1 LSQQIT
7 ITSITATTPVSIY
20 YCNVLQSPT
29 CVFVASV
36 SSFPYTFEVPDPYDV
51 TDYYIEIVDQSGCI
65 DTRNIYIT
73 PTPTPTLTRT
83 PSSTQTPT
91 PTVTK
96 TSTVTPTQTP
106 TNTPTQTVTSTITP
120 TPSVTPSIA
129 SHPIGQNVYLTSGST
144 CLDTIT
150 TTNYYTYIS
159 EANITP
165 VSGATVYT
173 TLVGGSLY
181 NPYNGSSR
189 WILMNWSGTFYA
201 VQIDSFGKILSFAV
215 CYIIPTPTP
224 TKTSTPTPT
233 ITPTNT
239 PTPSIT
245 STNTPTPSITPTNT
259 ITPSVTSTQINT
271 PTPTPTNTTTP
282 TITPTGT
289 PTNTPTPTLTPT
301 PAPYLAYLFPEPQDS
316 ASALSLGEYMYNS
329 GATGFFGFSNS
340 GVPPA
345 NGNYSNNLSIYAQYS
360 GFTLGGSGNFITSVS
375 NLYSVIR
382 QNFGSGTDSFGC
394 KQNQYA
400 FGSIEIT
407 TSDVNPNI
415 NYFYS
420 IWIPLA
426 GVGGTMAN
434 MTVDIGLGSPCE
446 GSIVS
451 NTIPSPSLSA
461 LNVAVPSGAAIP
473 AGTYRVLWMPV
484 NGLQPP
490 GLPLSDNLYFKG
502 DTKS

>member
-1 LSQQIT
+1 MSQQIT
-7 ITSITATTPVSIY
+7 ITSITATTPVDVY
-20 YCNVLQSPT
+20 YCNVLQSPI

-36 SSFPYTFEVPDPYDV
+36 SSFPYTFEVPDPYDL
-51 TDYYIEIVDQSGCI
+51 TDFYIKIIDQSNCI
-65 DTRNIYIT
+65 ETQNVLVT
-73 PTPTPTLTRT
+73 PTPTPTVTRT
-83 PSSTQTPT
+83 PANTQTPT
-91 PTVTK
+91 PTITK
-96 TSTVTPTQTP
+96 TP
-106 TNTPTQTVTSTITP
+106 TNTPTETPTNTPTTTITP
-120 TPSVTPSIA
+120 TFTPTPSTTPAIA
-129 SHPIGQNVYLTSGST
+129 SHPIGQNVYSTSGST

-159 EANITP
+159 EANMTP
-165 VSGATVYT
+165 VNGATVYT
-173 TLVGGSLY
+173 TLAGGSLY
-181 NPYNGSSR
+181 NPYNGLSR
-189 WILMNWSGTFYA
+189 WILMSWGGVFYA
-201 VQIDSFGKILSFAV
+201 VQIDSAGKILNFGF
-215 CYIIPTPTP
+215 CYVIPSQTPTKTPTQTPTNTPTNTITPTITPTNTITPTYTPTNTPTP
-224 TKTSTPTPT
+224 TSTNIITPSVTPTNTLTPT

-239 PTPSIT
+239 PTP
-245 STNTPTPSITPTNT
+245 
-259 ITPSVTSTQINT
+259 
-271 PTPTPTNTTTP
+271 
-282 TITPTGT
+282 TITPTVTST
-289 PTNTPTPTLTPT
+289 PS
-301 PAPYLAYLFPEPQDS
+301 PYFAYLFAEPQDS
-316 ASALSLGEYMYNS
+316 TSSFDLGQYMFNS

-345 NGNYSNNLSIYAQYS
+345 NANYSNNLAIYAQYS
-360 GFTLGGSGNFITSVS
+360 GFTLGGIGNFISTPGSLTS
-375 NLYSVIR
+375 LIR
-382 QNFGSGTDSFGC
+382 QIAGTGVDGFGC

>member
-1 LSQQIT
+1 MSQQIT

-36 SSFPYTFEVPDPYDV
+36 SSFPYTFEVPDPYDL
-51 TDYYIEIVDQSGCI
+51 TNFYIEIIDNSGCI
-65 DTRNIYIT
+65 DIQNVYVT

-83 PSSTQTPT
+83 PANTSTP
-91 PTVTK
+91 
-96 TSTVTPTQTP
+96 TSTVTTTPTTTPTQTP
-106 TNTPTQTVTSTITP
+106 TNTPTPTITSTITP
-120 TPSVTPSIA
+120 TPTTTPVIS

-173 TLVGGSLY
+173 TLAGGTLY

-189 WILMNWSGTFYA
+189 WILMNWGGTFYA

-233 ITPTNT
+233 PTPTNT
-239 PTPSIT
+239 I
-245 STNTPTPSITPTNT
+245 TPSITPTNT
-259 ITPSVTSTQINT
+259 ITPTIT
-271 PTPTPTNTTTP
+271 PTPTSTNITTPTVTPTNTQTP
-282 TITPTGT
+282 TITPTPTST
-289 PTNTPTPTLTPT
+289 PS
-301 PAPYLAYLFPEPQDS
+301 PYFGYLFAEPQDPTS
-316 ASALSLGEYMYNS
+316 SFDLGSYMFNS
-329 GATGFFGFSNS
+329 GTTAFFGFANS

-345 NGNYSNNLSIYAQYS
+345 DVNYSNNLAIYAQYS
-360 GFTLGGSGNFITSVS
+360 GFTLGGIGNFISTPLSLKG
-375 NLYSVIR
+375 NIR
-382 QNFGSGTDSFGC
+382 QNAGQSVDSFGC
-394 KQNQYA
+394 KQNQY
-400 FGSIEIT
+400 GVGTISVS
-407 TSDVNPNI
+407 TSDVNPNV

-426 GVGGTMAN
+426 GVGGTMNN
-434 MTVDIGLGSPCE
+434 MTVDIGFGSPCE
-446 GSIVS
+446 GSIVQ

-461 LNVAVPSGAAIP
+461 LNVVVPAGAAVPS
-473 AGTYRVLWMPV
+473 GTYRVLWMPI
-484 NGLQPP
+484 NGLQPV
-490 GLPLSDNLYFKG
+490 GIPLTDNLYFRG